1 MQKDKPNTKVNSKAS
16 PAPSYMGLL
25 GEALERASR
34 AQDFYVQKNNFK
46 QKCEEGV
53 VTFSLCSNW

>member
-1 MQKDKPNTKVNSKAS
+1 MRKDKPNTKVNSKTS

-34 AQDFYVQKNNFK
+34 AQDFYVQKTTSSK
-46 QKCEEGV
+46 SVKRG
-53 VTFSLCSNW
+53 W